1 MDAKRGL
8 RFKDEDTEGY
18 DNDEFEDAEPDV
30 ENFDLDDDAN
40 RDLVDDDDLIDIPDD
55 KETEEIPLDAPVVD
69 IEETII
75 EEIEKN
81 NEEVLKHI
89 NSGAISD
96 AEKEFLIEELAAKNI
111 KTVYYVA
118 NKFSTYTVTQED
130 LISAGM
136 LGYAKALK
144 KFNPDRGVKFSTF
157 AINCIKNEI
166 RFCLRKENR
175 Y

>member
-1 MDAKRGL
+1 M
-8 RFKDEDTEGY
+8 RFKDGDAESY
-18 DNDEFEDAEPDV
+18 DNDEFTDTDSEVD
-30 ENFDLDDDAN
+30 NFDTEEDVDTE
-40 RDLVDDDDLIDIPDD
+40 LVDDDDFVDIPDD

-89 NSGAISD
+89 NSGSISD